1 MGLTNDELTRRYL
14 SGDTIE
20 DLAADAGM
28 TRSGVQAR
36 LRRIG
41 VPPRTQPSKAPHLS
55 KNQIAAALDHS
66 GSISAAAKALGI
78 TRSALTAE
86 AQRHGLRSTLKTP
99 ADLLDR
105 HREGATQTELAS
117 HYGVAV
123 STVGVWLQA
132 LGVTRRRGRR
142 PLDG

>member
-14 SGDTIE
+14 DGE
-20 DLAADAGM
+20 PVGDLAAEAGM
-28 TRSGVQAR
+28 TRAGVHAR

-41 VPPRTQPSKAPHLS
+41 VPPRKQPSKASQLAKS
-55 KNQIAAALDHS
+55 EIADALDQN
-66 GSISAAAKALGI
+66 GSITATARTLGI
-78 TRSALTAE
+78 TRAALMAE

-105 HREGATQTELAS
+105 HQAGATQTELAA
-117 HYGVAV
+117 HYGVAA
-123 STVGVWLQA
+123 STVGLWLQA
-132 LGVTRRRGRR
+132 LGVSRRRGRR